1 VPAAELAAVHRAVEI
16 AKAGA
21 ATALPNP
28 VVGCLLLSATGEVV
42 GEGFHERAGGPH
54 AEVLALAAAGSRAGG
69 ATAVLTLEPCDH
81 VGRTPPCSEALIT
94 AGVRRVVVAVRD
106 PWPPAAGGIERLRAA
121 GVDAIDLSELNTP
134 VDAVLDA
141 VDAAEDVN
149 RVWLTATRHERPFVT
164 WKAGMTID
172 GRVAAPDGTSR
183 WITSAESR
191 ADVHRLRAR
200 VDTMMVGVGTILADD
215 PRLTVRDGSGTPTG
229 PQPLRVVIDSHGR
242 TPSTAKVLDDAA
254 STWVATADDAG
265 ADADGR
271 VDLTAVLRRLYR
283 QGRRHVLLEGGP
295 RLAAAFFDA
304 GLVDE
309 ALVYL
314 APTLLGAGRS
324 AVDGGSVTT
333 LSGGHHAQLRDVTRI
348 GPDIRLRY
356 AILAAR

>member
-1 VPAAELAAVHRAVEI
+1 
-16 AKAGA
+16 
-21 ATALPNP
+21 
-28 VVGCLLLSATGEVV
+28 
-42 GEGFHERAGGPH
+42 
-54 AEVLALAAAGSRAGG
+54 
-69 ATAVLTLEPCDH
+69 
-81 VGRTPPCSEALIT
+81 
-94 AGVRRVVVAVRD
+94 
-106 PWPPAAGGIERLRAA
+106 
-121 GVDAIDLSELNTP
+121 
-134 VDAVLDA
+134 
-141 VDAAEDVN
+141 
-149 RVWLTATRHERPFVT
+149 
-164 WKAGMTID
+164 
-172 GRVAAPDGTSR
+172 
-183 WITSAESR
+183 
-191 ADVHRLRAR
+191 
-200 VDTMMVGVGTILADD
+200 
-215 PRLTVRDGSGTPTG
+215 
-229 PQPLRVVIDSHGR
+229 
-242 TPSTAKVLDDAA
+242 
-254 STWVATADDAG
+254 VATADDAG